1 MDASKQAST
10 ASTYMYIHVVINPS
24 THAPIP
30 PTCILPCPALPDPA
44 RLKHGPGLYERR
56 AGANGKRNKRQTG
69 GGGGERAGQGRLPTL
84 TFGSWVVATEVRA
97 GAAEIWG
104 KTGKWRG
111 DRQHDGAGIAEVSLT
126 SFFPF
131 SLRLVVSL
139 AKCMHAAAWMVD
151 AKVPGHWQLRIRLVL
166 QSPVP
171 RIGEERQ
178 NTVEVIMRMAS
189 IKRNAKWKQKHTR
202 ALDAWMDGKGGVS
215 RHGVE
220 SWEQPVPLFSQ
231 ATYGTGSVRLSSA
244 GVMSRNTHS
253 RSGSKN

>member
-151 AKVPGHWQLRIRLVL
+151 AKVPGHWQLRIRF
-166 QSPVP
+166 
-171 RIGEERQ
+171 
-178 NTVEVIMRMAS
+178 
-189 IKRNAKWKQKHTR
+189 NAKWKQKHTR